1 MVTRNMDYY
10 NLDMII
16 NPIKSRIKIIFLI
29 RATTSAER
37 YCYEEQKIKNGYPL
51 LYYISFFDVRY
62 NEEIFF
68 LFTDTFERQ
77 SCGYW
82 TRYSL
87 EDSNVLVEREDGRLY
102 IILCRITSRRN
113 GIDIR

>member
-1 MVTRNMDYY
+1 MQYFSFERRQVQSDAAMRN
-10 NLDMII
+10 
-16 NPIKSRIKIIFLI
+16 KI
-29 RATTSAER
+29 
-37 YCYEEQKIKNGYPL
+37 IKNGYPL

-87 EDSNVLVEREDGRLY
+87 EDSNVLFFGNAT
-102 IILCRITSRRN
+102 CSNIT
-113 GIDIR
+113 I